1 MKKGKWIQALLQKD
15 SLEVVHITVVVKR
28 ESENTGFSWY
38 LNLNSFL
45 GIRENYSREII
56 MMTIGQ
62 AKIWI

>member
-15 SLEVVHITVVVKR
+15 SLEVVHITVVVKH

-62 AKIWI
+62 AKI